1 MNRLLIFV
9 FSAMFFS
16 KIPVS
21 AQVEGVDFFR
31 LNTAQ
36 FSVPKIHPEKLGIK
50 NLEQIEPLF
59 DFFVTVTNVTRESC
73 LVDSMRIFLPPKAT
87 SPKVHFTSD
96 DDAIVEWIDGWG
108 DRVFKRI
115 SKDAMKRSIEELRK
129 KEGGGVPAHIEIKNF
144 LRIQFVIP
152 IKTRRKFSPTDPDV
166 SIWEPRPHAV
176 F

>member
-9 FSAMFFS
+9 LWAMTSAQIS
-16 KIPVS
+16 VS

-31 LNTAQ
+31 IHTAQ

-50 NLEQIEPLF
+50 NLEQVEPLF

-73 LVDSMRIFLPPKAT
+73 LVDSMQLFLPPKAT
-87 SPKVHFTSD
+87 SPKVHFMLHGD
-96 DDAIVEWIDGWG
+96 VIVEWTNEWG
-108 DRVFKRI
+108 DRVLKKI
-115 SKDAMKRSIEELRK
+115 PKDAMMRSIGEIRK
-129 KEGGGVPAHIEIKNF
+129 KEGGGVPARIEIKNF

-152 IKTRRKFSPTDPDV
+152 LKTRRKFSPDDPDV